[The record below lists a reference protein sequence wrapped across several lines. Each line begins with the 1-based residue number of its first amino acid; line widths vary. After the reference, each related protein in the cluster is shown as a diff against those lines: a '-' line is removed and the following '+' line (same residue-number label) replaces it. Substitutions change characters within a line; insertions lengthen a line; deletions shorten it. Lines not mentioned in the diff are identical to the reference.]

1 MKKTIFQA
9 LFLMLCAIK
18 AFSQTDNV
26 ELQKMADDDQ
36 NSRMKSD
43 INWMILNKEDSLR
56 RVRVF
61 ELLKENKV
69 QTAKDYF
76 NSGVVFQHGN
86 DTIASGMAVK
96 TFKKA
101 LELDPSLNRWW
112 YAAAVDRD
120 LMRKGEPQIY
130 GTQFTKNKSTNGKWV
145 RYKIDP
151 TKVTDEERQYYAV
164 ETLAQQIEKERK
176 MNLKT
181 ISSYYN
187 SGNLA
192 DKTIKLIKQEF
203 KKGTKSEYDISEEA
217 VNEFGYNLLNQN
229 KNEEALKVFK
239 LNTELYPNGYNTYD
253 SYGECLMKLGQKEKA
268 IKAYKKSLALN
279 PENGNAKQIINENK

>member
-1 MKKTIFQA
+1 
-9 LFLMLCAIK
+9 
-18 AFSQTDNV
+18 
-26 ELQKMADDDQ
+26 
-36 NSRMKSD
+36 
-43 INWMILNKEDSLR
+43 
-56 RVRVF
+56 
-61 ELLKENKV
+61 
-69 QTAKDYF
+69 
-76 NSGVVFQHGN
+76 
-86 DTIASGMAVK
+86 
-96 TFKKA
+96 
-101 LELDPSLNRWW
+101 
-112 YAAAVDRD
+112 
-120 LMRKGEPQIY
+120 MRKGEPQIY

-279 PENGNAKQIINENK
+279 PDNGNAKQIINENK

>member
-9 LFLMLCAIK
+9 LILMLYSIK

-76 NSGVVFQHGN
+76 NSGIVFQHGN

-187 SGNLA
+187 SGNLIE
-192 DKTIKLIKQEF
+192 KTIKLIKQEF

-279 PENGNAKQIINENK
+279 PDNGNAKQIINENK

>member
-9 LFLMLCAIK
+9 LFLMLCSIK

-76 NSGVVFQHGN
+76 NSGIVFQHGN

-203 KKGTKSEYDISEEA
+203 KKGTKSR
-217 VNEFGYNLLNQN
+217 
-229 KNEEALKVFK
+229 K
-239 LNTELYPNGYNTYD
+239 TENAR
-253 SYGECLMKLGQKEKA
+253 CLCGAGDPLRTQ
-268 IKAYKKSLALN
+268 
-279 PENGNAKQIINENK
+279 